1 MYLMMRVVTGSMSVG
16 SVGVDGCWIGLV
28 VVVESVEGVPAEDAG
43 FNWSY
48 FSAFSNHLEVTG
60 VEARLTAVGFARYA
74 SRIELEATLLIDS
87 VRINVQKGNMF

>member
-1 MYLMMRVVTGSMSVG
+1 MCLMMRVVTDSMSMER
-16 SVGVDGCWIGLV
+16 VGVDGCWIGLV
-28 VVVESVEGVPAEDAG
+28 VVVASVEGVPAEDAG

-87 VRINVQKGNMF
+87 VRINVQKGNIF